1 MINVCAKI
9 IMRNPLYYTI
19 NKCLISKYLAF
30 FKNYAHV
37 KKLNGGICISGEII
51 FIQSEIQKVYFSS
64 LLGTKTVA
72 VADKSKHSA

>member
-1 MINVCAKI
+1 MINVCAKL

-51 FIQSEIQKVYFSS
+51 LIQSEIKKV
-64 LLGTKTVA
+64 LGTKTVA